1 MVDLRNELE
10 NNRIFIGLISLFSLL
25 RLYLGM
31 KMPIWLF
38 PNAIHDDMLM
48 FEYSNLYVHFTNWNI
63 QSLTKDI
70 TYPIFLFF
78 VKLSHTPYRF
88 WLSLFW
94 IIAAILVI
102 YAIYKYLTDDRLVI
116 LCSFLFVLFLPV
128 GFDILCGQRV
138 YRNGIMAPTA
148 IIFLSMLYIF
158 INNLLESTVDIKNTV
173 MWGILAGLTFTFN
186 YYIKEDGMMTLP
198 ILVVCILAILI
209 FKLYEERKLSFS
221 KDWRRYVKLSII
233 CILPLII
240 FMAGTI
246 TYQEVNNHYFGV
258 SDVNTRT
265 SGELGEFYANLLKID
280 DPNKSTRVWI
290 PASTVEKAVDASPT
304 LQSHPEFIN
313 TWMNT
318 PWGSGIL
325 KNSTIP
331 GDLTEW
337 SLRFALNNSDMYKDE
352 KSTSD
357 FFSKVND
364 ELDSAFASGQLQ
376 KSDEIFITSS
386 ANGKNMS
393 EIMALTPYV
402 LSGMD
407 MTFFYHG
414 MEFNNVN
421 HSQSSLMVSN
431 NVTKNVSRDI
441 SDNLAKQSEI
451 DNSSGIDLIAMKLIY
466 MDVGIYQV
474 VSYIISLLAFAG
486 FVLLC
491 INQLKNRFRN
501 RKMNMLLLYC
511 IMLFGTVLV
520 QIFAVSWFCSYLATN
535 PWVGSMDDLTTH
547 IKFHLASAY
556 GFFTLFVVLSIAG
569 AYTIIENYRLDK
581 NPSDSVKPA
590 ISSPAKIEKHVP
602 REPVYEE
609 KEFSEIDIDSID
621 PEIIEEIIREIRMEE
636 QNKD

>member
-1 MVDLRNELE
+1 MVDLRNKLE
-10 NNRIFIGLISLFSLL
+10 NNRIFIGLLLSFSLL

-38 PNAIHDDMLM
+38 PKAIHDDMLM
-48 FEYSNLYVHFTNWNI
+48 FEYSQLYAHFTSWNI

-70 TYPIFLFF
+70 AYPIFLFF
-78 VKLSHTPYRF
+78 VKLSHIPYRF

-102 YAIYKYLTDDRLVI
+102 YAIYKYITEDRLII
-116 LCSFLFVLFLPV
+116 LGSFLFVLFLPV

-158 INNLLESTVDIKNTV
+158 INNLLDSPVDIKNTAI
-173 MWGILAGLTFTFN
+173 WGILTGLTFTFN
-186 YYIKEDGMMTLP
+186 YYIKEDGMMTIP
-198 ILVVCILAILI
+198 ILVVCVLAVLI
-209 FKLYEERKLSFS
+209 FKLYEENKHSSSKKDLKKYLKLT
-221 KDWRRYVKLSII
+221 II
-233 CILPLII
+233 CIIPLII

-246 TYQEVNNHYFGV
+246 TYKEVNEHYFGV
-258 SDVNTRT
+258 TDVNTRT
-265 SGELGEFYANLLKID
+265 SGQLGEFYGNLLKID
-280 DPNKSTRVWI
+280 DPNKTTRVWV
-290 PASTVEKAVDASPT
+290 PASTVEKAVNASPT

-318 PWGSGIL
+318 PWGTGIL

-337 SLRFALNNSDMYKDE
+337 SLRFALNNSGMYKDE

-393 EIMALTPYV
+393 EIMDLTPYV

-407 MTFFYHG
+407 MAFFYHG
-414 MEFNNVN
+414 IEFNNVN
-421 HSQSSLMVSN
+421 HSQSSLVVSN
-431 NVTKNVSRDI
+431 NVTKNVTHEIHDELSI
-441 SDNLAKQSEI
+441 QSEL
-451 DNSSGIDLIAMKLIY
+451 DNPSGLNWISFKLIDLDL
-466 MDVGIYQV
+466 GIYQIM
-474 VSYIISLLAFAG
+474 SYVIVLLAFGG
-486 FVLLC
+486 FILIC
-491 INQLKNRFRN
+491 FNQLKNRFKN
-501 RKMNMLLLYC
+501 RTTNMLLLFC
-511 IMLFGTVLV
+511 IMTIGTVLV

-535 PWVGSMDDLTTH
+535 PWVGSMNDLITH

-556 GFFTLFVVLSIAG
+556 GFFTIFVVFTIAG
-569 AYTIIENYRLDK
+569 AYRIIENYNLDENSLDNI
-581 NPSDSVKPA
+581 NPV
-590 ISSPAKIEKHVP
+590 ISNSAKREEQYYKEEVP
-602 REPVYEE
+602 
-609 KEFSEIDIDSID
+609 EIDIDSID
-621 PEIIEEIIREIRMEE
+621 PKIIEEIIREIRMEE
-636 QNKD
+636 EK